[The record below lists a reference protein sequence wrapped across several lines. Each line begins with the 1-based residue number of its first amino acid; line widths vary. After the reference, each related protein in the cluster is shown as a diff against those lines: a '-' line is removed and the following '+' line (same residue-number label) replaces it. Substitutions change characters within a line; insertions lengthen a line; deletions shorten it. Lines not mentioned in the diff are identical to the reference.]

1 MHASLR
7 VATVCCV
14 LELCFLSAYA
24 AEPTVEVSNFG
35 KLANGEVVKLFTL
48 NNGLGMQV
56 KVIEYGATI
65 IQLNVPD
72 RDNLVTSVLL
82 GADSLAAYLNG
93 FPAASVMGRFAN
105 RIRNAKFT
113 LDGKEYEVTKNSGP
127 HHIHGGQKNFAK
139 VLWSGSSESKAD
151 VASVTLKYESADG
164 EEGFPGTLAVA
175 VTYSISS
182 SNELSIA
189 YEAKTSKPTV
199 VNLTNHAY
207 FNLTGTGDVL
217 GHELQLMSNTTTMI
231 DDSRIPTGGIAL
243 VAGTPLDFIAPH
255 AIGERIAKLNDT
267 TRGYDHNYIVSGSP
281 GELRMAA
288 RVFDPKSGRV
298 MECLTTEPAVQLFT
312 ANSFNGKPFP
322 KHGAFCLETQ
332 HYPDSPNHPEFP
344 STVVRPEKDWSSQT
358 IYRFSVQ
365 K

>member
-1 MHASLR
+1 MPVFLPFVTA
-7 VATVCCV
+7 CCV
-14 LELCFLSAYA
+14 LELCLLSAHA
-24 AEPTVEVSNFG
+24 AQPTVEVSNFG
-35 KLANGEVVKLFTL
+35 KLASGEVVKLFTL
-48 NNGLGMQV
+48 NNGMGMQV
-56 KVIEYGATI
+56 KVIEYGATL
-65 IQLNVPD
+65 IQLEVPD
-72 RDNLVTSVLL
+72 RDKKVTSVLL
-82 GADSLAAYLNG
+82 GSNSLDAYTNG
-93 FPAASVMGRFAN
+93 FPAASIMGRFAN

-113 LDGKEYEVTKNSGP
+113 LDGKEYAVTKNSGP

-139 VLWSGSSESKAD
+139 VLWSSSSESKAG

-164 EEGFPGTLAVA
+164 EEGFPGMLDVA
-175 VTYSISS
+175 VTYSIGS
-182 SNELSIA
+182 SNELSIG
-189 YEAKTSKPTV
+189 YVAKTNKPTV
-199 VNLTNHAY
+199 INLTNHAY

-217 GHELQLMSNTTTMI
+217 GHELQLMSNATTLI
-231 DDSRIPTGGIAL
+231 DDSRIPTGDIAF

-267 TRGYDHNYIVSGSP
+267 TRGYDHNYIVSGST

-288 RVFDPKSGRV
+288 RVIDPKSGRV
-298 MECLTTEPAVQLFT
+298 MECLTTEPAVQFFT
-312 ANSFNGKPFP
+312 ANSFNGKPYP

-344 STVVRPEKDWSSQT
+344 STVVRPGKDWSSQT